1 MPLHAEPAP
10 LREPRC
16 YRPLLLRPAC
26 CLPAHVTLLLLT
38 PHLRRTVRKLST
50 QWSLRVSLERGE
62 AQAYKAE
69 KKGCKTEPRW
79 RLQPLGTQP
88 LLGTP

>member
-1 MPLHAEPAP
+1 MPLHTEPAP

-26 CLPAHVTLLLLT
+26 CLLAHVTLLLLT
-38 PHLRRTVRKLST
+38 PHLRRTVRKLHPT
-50 QWSLRVSLERGE
+50 NGACVSLERGE

-69 KKGCKTEPRW
+69 KGVKQNRVGGCKLSGRS
-79 RLQPLGTQP
+79 LC
-88 LLGTP
+88 